1 MTETDPLCLSLW
13 PVCSAVEVQDEG
25 MSGVQLFFTILFS
38 ILGLGVLAVIG
49 LMVYSRWKENKRKRF
64 YWSQNSPSSGVLH
77 SVFVSQCQTPLK
89 NWNTQPEDV
98 KENWMGLKLR
108 AKKTK
113 DVTAVTYIFF
123 VVVVEDPSVL
133 VKFLCSN
140 LFISTWSTTQT
151 LCSICTDENAV
162 DSLWNCLVI
171 TLQSTTD
178 AVFSLLAVLTC
189 CPIFLPLGAASVQ
202 LRADS

>member
-1 MTETDPLCLSLW
+1 MTETDPLCLISQW

-25 MSGVQLFFTILFS
+25 MSGVQLFFTIIFS

-64 YWSQNSPSSGVLH
+64 YWPQNSPSTGVLQ
-77 SVFVSQCQTPLK
+77 SVFVSQCLTPLK

-98 KENWMGLKLR
+98 KENWMGLKQR

-113 DVTAVTYIFF
+113 DVT
-123 VVVVEDPSVL
+123 EDPFVL
-133 VKFLCSN
+133 VELLCWN
-140 LFISTWSTTQT
+140 LFISTWSTTET

-162 DSLWNCLVI
+162 DSLWNWSVI

-189 CPIFLPLGAASVQ
+189 CPIFLPLGVAIVQ